1 MKDSFFIS
9 ILFLIAFVF
18 SIIPLPNF
26 LQIVMPEWIPLI
38 LFFFSIMHPEKIGLF
53 LALAFGIILD
63 LFSGSLLGQ
72 HALSLLVTV
81 AICLRLSLIVR
92 VFPIW
97 QLNLFIIIM
106 LIIYEFILF
115 WIDGVL
121 SNNVPVSE
129 RIVPIFSSILVWPII
144 LRYIPKLRDDISNRI

>member
-1 MKDSFFIS
+1 
-9 ILFLIAFVF
+9 
-18 SIIPLPNF
+18 
-26 LQIVMPEWIPLI
+26 
-38 LFFFSIMHPEKIGLF
+38 MHPEKIGLF

-63 LFSGSLLGQ
+63 LLSGSLLGQ

-81 AICLRLSLIVR
+81 TICLRLNLIVR
-92 VFPIW
+92 VFPLW

-129 RIVPIFSSILVWPII
+129 RIFPIFSSMLVWPII